1 MKMKYTKC
9 IKPLIEKCGKSF
21 KWRVI
26 VRTSSSSYHV
36 QFQVIVQNFKL
47 DTFTLA
53 EEKWEEI
60 NCLFNK
66 QCWLLGST

>member
-26 VRTSSSSYHV
+26 VRMSSSSYHV

-53 EEKWEEI
+53 EEKSEEI
-60 NCLFNK
+60 NCLF
-66 QCWLLGST
+66 